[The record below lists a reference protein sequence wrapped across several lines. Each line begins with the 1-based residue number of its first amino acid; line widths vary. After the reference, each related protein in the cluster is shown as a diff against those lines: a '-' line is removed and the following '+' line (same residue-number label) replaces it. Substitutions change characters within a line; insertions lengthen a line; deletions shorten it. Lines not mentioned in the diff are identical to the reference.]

1 MNEFEIENMTPLEHY
16 INTTVFPPY
25 FRIEACEE
33 GYQASYSYDAK
44 FIQTIEQLE
53 TFLQVAADAFSDLL
67 NGLCKEYDLTAI
79 AVDGGSWEI
88 LENIRGKEAQ
98 QSQVCITQVSHFEE
112 IEMLANDLL
121 LDSFFPNDDN
131 YLEKHRELQKGS

>member
-1 MNEFEIENMTPLEHY
+1 MTPLEHY

-25 FRIEACEE
+25 FLIEVCEE
-33 GYQASYSYDAK
+33 GYQASYSYDVK

-53 TFLQVAADAFSDLL
+53 MFLQVAADAFADLL
-67 NGLCKEYDLTAI
+67 NGLCKEYDLTVI
-79 AVDGGSWEI
+79 EVYGGSWKI
-88 LENIRGKEAQ
+88 LENIRDKETQ
-98 QSQVCITQVSHFEE
+98 QPQVCIAKVSHFEE

-131 YLEKHRELQKGS
+131 YLEKHR